1 MKTYIFV
8 WVPQN
13 ADWDKDLITDSLF
26 GDLRNF
32 MGWSEERERKKG
44 EKLKGGT
51 LISRFNFPKPLG
63 LTSTGEPLR
72 NHIEYASGGIHWGM
86 GKLGVLIF

>member
-1 MKTYIFV
+1 MMKTYIFV

-44 EKLKGGT
+44 
-51 LISRFNFPKPLG
+51 
-63 LTSTGEPLR
+63 
-72 NHIEYASGGIHWGM
+72 
-86 GKLGVLIF
+86 GK